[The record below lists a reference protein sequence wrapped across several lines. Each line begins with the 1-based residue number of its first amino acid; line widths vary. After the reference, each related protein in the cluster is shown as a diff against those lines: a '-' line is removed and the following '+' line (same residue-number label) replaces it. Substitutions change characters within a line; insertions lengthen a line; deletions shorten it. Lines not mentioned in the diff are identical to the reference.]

1 MSALKGPFGVEA
13 TISSDTR
20 HIRHINADLGEGKP
34 YATIADVRY
43 VTGLTQE
50 ENLAVAE
57 LLGAAPRLRDA
68 LRKAEAVL
76 SQIQDHPDQIREILT
91 QGYFAH
97 ALIESR
103 KALSVLRE
111 ERIARL
117 QNDVI
122 PFNSRLGAALMSA
135 RNRCPDHICEQGAKA
150 KNLWIIDDFAR
161 QLDELGLSLPEDF
174 KDEAFST
181 LEAVT
186 GKVPEG
192 SLPERMRWIAGQI
205 AEQTGLVKPEAQA
218 SARAARP

>member
-50 ENLAVAE
+50 ENLALAD
-57 LLGAAPRLRDA
+57 LLGAAPKLRDA

-76 SQIQDHPDQIREILT
+76 SQIQEHPEQIREIVA

-103 KALSVLRE
+103 RALSVLRE
-111 ERIARL
+111 ERIAKL
-117 QNDVI
+117 QSDVI
-122 PFNSRLGAALMSA
+122 PFDSRLGAALMSA
-135 RNRCPDHICEQGAKA
+135 RNRCPDHVCEQGAKA

-181 LEAVT
+181 LEVVT

-205 AEQTGLVKPEAQA
+205 AEQTGLVKPEAPV

>member
-1 MSALKGPFGVEA
+1 MSVLKGPFGVEA
-13 TISSDTR
+13 TLSSDTR
-20 HIRHINADLGEGKP
+20 HLRHINADLGEGKP

-43 VTGLTQE
+43 VADLTHE
-50 ENLAVAE
+50 ENLALAD

-76 SQIQDHPDQIREILT
+76 SQIQEHPEQIREIVA

-103 KALSVLRE
+103 RALSVLRE

-117 QNDVI
+117 HSDVI
-122 PFNSRLGAALMSA
+122 PFDSRLGAALMSA
-135 RNRCPDHICEQGAKA
+135 RNRCPDHVCQQGTKA
-150 KNLWIIDDFAR
+150 KNRWIVDDFAR
-161 QLDELGLSLPEDF
+161 QLDELGVSLPDDF
-174 KDEAFST
+174 KTKAFST
-181 LEAVT
+181 LEAVA

-192 SLPERMRWIAGQI
+192 SLPDRMRWIAGQI
-205 AEQTGLVKPEAQA
+205 AQQTGLVKPEAPT